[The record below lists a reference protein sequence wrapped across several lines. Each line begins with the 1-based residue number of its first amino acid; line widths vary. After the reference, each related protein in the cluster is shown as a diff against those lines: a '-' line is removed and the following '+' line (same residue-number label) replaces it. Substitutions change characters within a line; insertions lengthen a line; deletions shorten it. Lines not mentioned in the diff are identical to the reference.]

1 MSHYTVAV
9 ITHTGEYDEIA
20 SLLAPYDENLEVE
33 SYIHRTRE
41 QIIEDGKTNKE
52 RWIERIK
59 EEDTV
64 DRLREYLLSPA
75 YQWTRKLL
83 AAETDEDFYEAEAD
97 PDMVHADGNEYTT
110 YNPDSKWD
118 WYQIGGRW
126 SDSLRDKFGEYD
138 DTLQIKDWDYNYI
151 DPDDV
156 KYYSRFWDVV
166 VEGMPETEEEKE
178 NHTFFTFKNDKY
190 YREKYGNKSE
200 YIKSMLTFSTYA
212 VLTPDGEWL
221 APGEMGWW
229 GCSLADPATEGSW
242 ERNFTSLIDTA
253 DPEDYITIV
262 DCHIQ
267 KGLLMQMWWDDDIC
281 WCADSERCTNYECF
295 RHLDNMKDKTY
306 PCIFTCSNL
315 MGTEICP
322 LTNEG
327 EN

>member
-9 ITHTGEYDEIA
+9 ITHTGDYDEVA
-20 SLLAPYDENLEVE
+20 DLLAPYDENLEVE
-33 SYIHRTRE
+33 SYIHRTKE
-41 QIIEDGKTNKE
+41 QIIENGREHHEEALKE
-52 RWIERIK
+52 IQEFEKDKLIDILTSPGYDWYRRI
-59 EEDTV
+59 
-64 DRLREYLLSPA
+64 LNAS
-75 YQWTRKLL
+75 
-83 AAETDEDFYEAEAD
+83 TDEDFYKIEAYE
-97 PDMVHADGNEYTT
+97 DMLGEDGNEYTT

-126 SDSLRDKFGEYD
+126 SDSLRDKSGEYY

-151 DPDDV
+151 DPEDV

-242 ERNFTSLIDTA
+242 ERNFTTLIDTA

-295 RHLDNMKDKTY
+295 RHLDNMKDKEY

-322 LTNEG
+322 LSE
-327 EN
+327 ESE